1 MQVLWRKIFS
11 IKIEENILNECG
23 VVQIQF
29 TRIDLIV
36 RKAKYIRFVYK
47 EVAVHQLIG
56 ATGVLCECMSW
67 NSLLVF
73 LGRKIVSDCFHMH
86 LWNHHLYLNPRNVTQ
101 SILPPGWNKD
111 RSSFLFSFRHR
122 CPGDIPNNSP
132 KTDAQSS
139 LVRSLAISF
148 LHSDLAMF

>member
-1 MQVLWRKIFS
+1 M
-11 IKIEENILNECG
+11 
-23 VVQIQF
+23 
-29 TRIDLIV
+29 
-36 RKAKYIRFVYK
+36 
-47 EVAVHQLIG
+47 IG
-56 ATGVLCECMSW
+56 ARGVLCECMSW

-122 CPGDIPNNSP
+122 CSGDIPNNSP

-148 LHSDLAMF
+148 FIPIWQCSRCCRYSRCCHYDNKIRRHVKASNSNNSNK